1 MGRKK
6 EENLEIN
13 REIRIIQNEE
23 EEGYFRE
30 TQKKE
35 EFTMEEDDIIRIKKP
50 LEDLSNTVREEK

>member
-23 EEGYFRE
+23 EEEGYFRE

-35 EFTMEEDDIIRIKKP
+35 EFTMEERRRYNKTK
-50 LEDLSNTVREEK
+50 ETFRRSFEYC